1 MILCVKV
8 QQRSVQQTI
17 NYRTL
22 ALYKK
27 AHGIDFELCCFV
39 VGVFS
44 FQLTQLSGFVLNG
57 KVMVV
62 SKGACYCMICH
73 EMVIDNVST

>member
-8 QQRSVQQTI
+8 AAECTTNNKLQDTSGIQ
-17 NYRTL
+17 
-22 ALYKK
+22 K

-73 EMVIDNVST
+73 EMVIANVST